1 MKDLLVALLINNA
14 LWAFVQF
21 LITRHDK
28 KTDDKDGFKKA
39 IEDLKSEF
47 EQFSKDIKSKLKK
60 QEKDAVRT
68 QLLVLILLK
77 PDEEQEILTLAEHY
91 FKVLRG
97 NWYMTSIFK
106 NWLKNNKVAEP
117 EWFDS
122 KE

>member
-106 NWLKNNKVAEP
+106 NWLNKRNSQKNE
-117 EWFDS
+117 
-122 KE
+122 